1 MKAVNMITQFFLR
14 GFQKAQEEQR
24 ASGDN
29 VVQNLNKQR
38 LRAGDALDD
47 DAKHAFSAGTR
58 IVAQFMTIEA
68 VASIVKA
75 MDLAGAV
82 LVRVGMP
89 EQIPEDKQNT
99 PDEVKAAA
107 KEAAEALA
115 DMMSLVK
122 AISQFALMS
131 TDFEH
136 IGEVVAAAEIV
147 EIEKAEKE
155 KEAAKAPEVPPA
167 KSITGTASPLNRWTP
182 SVN

>member
-14 GFQKAQEEQR
+14 GFQKGQEQQR
-24 ASGDN
+24 AGGDN

-38 LRAGDALDD
+38 IAAGDAFDE
-47 DAKHAFSAGTR
+47 DAKKAFAVGTR

-68 VASIVKA
+68 VASIVKR
-75 MDLAGAV
+75 MDMAGAV

-99 PDEVKAAA
+99 PEEIKAAA
-107 KEAAEALA
+107 KEAAEGLA
-115 DMMSLVK
+115 DMMALVK

-136 IGEVVAAAEIV
+136 IGEVVAAAEIA

-155 KEAAKAPEVPPA
+155 KEAGKAPEVPSA
-167 KSITGTASPLNRWTP
+167 KPLTGTVSPLNRWAP
-182 SVN
+182 SAN